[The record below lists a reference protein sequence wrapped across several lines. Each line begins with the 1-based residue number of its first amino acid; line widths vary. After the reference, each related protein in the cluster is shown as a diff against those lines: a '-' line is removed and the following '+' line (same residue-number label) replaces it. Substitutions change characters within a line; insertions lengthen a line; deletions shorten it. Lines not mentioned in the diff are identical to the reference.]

1 MPEELKPCPFCGGE
15 AKFGANKSCCGR
27 TVRIDCTNPECGGCV
42 TTFSSKAEATKAWNR
57 RTQQPNEPLTV
68 DELRKM
74 IGQWVWVESKDVLC
88 PNGWYRVEPQFR
100 ETISLAGV
108 DGTIYETSIANGDSA
123 AYLRP
128 PEAGAINE

>member
-57 RTQQPNEPLTV
+57 RAQQPNEPLTL

-74 IGQWVWVESKDVLC
+74 DGDPVWIAWDDIGWAKVVLIDGYPRIAAVVNHGSGYQC
-88 PNGWYRVEPQFR
+88 HLYTPYD
-100 ETISLAGV
+100 I
-108 DGTIYETSIANGDSA
+108 DGTSH
-123 AYLRP
+123 AYAHK
-128 PEAGAINE
+128 PEGST